1 VARIK
6 GRVMTRHK
14 ARLAREAGQLQ
25 LVKSFLDFE
34 VPEGIVLLLTDIENT
49 AALRG
54 EGVLGNM
61 VLAKF
66 RELKADGVR
75 YVVLRTNKMKKLV
88 KKSVKDG
95 TSPYYSGRYTG
106 DFDEMVDQLEE
117 IFGAGHVLL
126 RQPQKTYWPPWAA
139 GKWPRKPWRSTFRS
153 DLFKLYDE
161 LWGNPEGA
169 AWKAIDPSEIM
180 AVGDKLRFDVLR
192 PLLMGWNVALVNP
205 MGDDG
210 KGDNWAQIRRI
221 ERFTLRRLGLKR
233 P

>member
-1 VARIK
+1 MAQRIK
-6 GRVMTRHK
+6 GRVLTRRK
-14 ARLAREAGQLQ
+14 AQRAINSGQLQ
-25 LVKSFLDFE
+25 LVKSFLDFK

-54 EGVLGNM
+54 EDHLSGM

-66 RELKADGVR
+66 KELKADGVH
-75 YVVLRTNKMKKLV
+75 YVILRTNKKRKLV
-88 KKSVKDG
+88 SAPIEMRALS
-95 TSPYYSGRYTG
+95 TYSG
-106 DFDEMVDQLEE
+106 DFNRMVAQLEE
-117 IFGAGHVLL
+117 IFGTGHVLL

-161 LWGNPEGA
+161 LWGNSEGA
-169 AWKAIDPSEIM
+169 AWRAIEPSEIM
-180 AVGDKLRFDVLR
+180 AVGDKFRFDVLR
-192 PLLMGWNVALVNP
+192 PLLMGWSVALVNP
-205 MGDDG
+205 MGRDG

>member
-1 VARIK
+1 MAQRIK
-6 GRVMTRHK
+6 GRVLTRRK
-14 ARLAREAGQLQ
+14 AQRAINSGQLQ
-25 LVKSFLDFE
+25 LVKSFLDFK

-54 EGVLGNM
+54 EGVLGGM

-66 RELKADGVR
+66 AELKAQGVH
-75 YVVLRTNKMKKLV
+75 YVILRTNKKRKLV
-88 KKSVKDG
+88 RAPIEMRALS
-95 TSPYYSGRYTG
+95 TYSG
-106 DFDEMVDQLEE
+106 DFNRMVAQLEE
-117 IFGAGHVLL
+117 IFGTGHVLL

-139 GKWPRKPWRSTFRS
+139 GKWPRKPWRTTFRGDVS
-153 DLFKLYDE
+153 IIQDDLIKRGKTPL
-161 LWGNPEGA
+161 
-169 AWKAIDPSEIM
+169 SSHQMM

-210 KGDNWAQIRRI
+210 KGDKYAQIRRI